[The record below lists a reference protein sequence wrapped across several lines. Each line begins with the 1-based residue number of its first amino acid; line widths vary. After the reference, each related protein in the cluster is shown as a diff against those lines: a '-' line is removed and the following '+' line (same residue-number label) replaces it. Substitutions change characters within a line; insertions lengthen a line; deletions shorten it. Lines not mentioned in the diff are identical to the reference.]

1 LGARGVECRDEAG
14 TGTAEAG
21 VGRAES
27 VGAEFEGFGFGGVGV
42 GAIAAVAGVDDW
54 EAELEREML
63 SREEELEC
71 GREEDLV
78 RREEKVMSM
87 CSGRLKGVCE
97 VIEAS
102 AGEEIEGVYLR
113 DRVDQSISDGAGEGG
128 VRSHPAEE
136 VKRRLFGEIIKR
148 EVGQHIGRVQGRR
161 RGDGGERAKLQR
173 ESE

>member
-1 LGARGVECRDEAG
+1 
-14 TGTAEAG
+14 

-102 AGEEIEGVYLR
+102 AGEEMERGSTFETGSTNPSAMA
-113 DRVDQSISDGAGEGG
+113 QA
-128 VRSHPAEE
+128 
-136 VKRRLFGEIIKR
+136 R
-148 EVGQHIGRVQGRR
+148 E
-161 RGDGGERAKLQR
+161 
-173 ESE
+173 ESEVTLPRK